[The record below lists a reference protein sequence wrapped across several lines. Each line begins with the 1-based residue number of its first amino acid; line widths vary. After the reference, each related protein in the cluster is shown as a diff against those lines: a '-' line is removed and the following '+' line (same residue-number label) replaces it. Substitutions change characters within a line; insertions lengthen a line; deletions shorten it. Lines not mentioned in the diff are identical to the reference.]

1 MTAAIEGGTAA
12 KAVLSALHAGTDA
25 LIQPAARTAAS
36 GDPGPLTELAVAL
49 VAEDGQR
56 IVGALYALPP
66 GGYIAQLISK
76 GIEPARA
83 IAVALAAIKIKALAV
98 PARLRSCD
106 FQSFMSSILGRY
118 VAQYR
123 RDVPSSLRPGLGSRA
138 SREILSR
145 ATVVDHRG
153 ICPVTITKLATDGYD
168 RE

>member
-1 MTAAIEGGTAA
+1 MAGGPLDEYMTAAIEGGTAA

-56 IVGALYALPP
+56 IVGALSLPP

-76 GIEPARA
+76 GIEPAGT

-98 PARLRSCD
+98 QARPAFL
-106 FQSFMSSILGRY
+106 
-118 VAQYR
+118 
-123 RDVPSSLRPGLGSRA
+123 
-138 SREILSR
+138 
-145 ATVVDHRG
+145 
-153 ICPVTITKLATDGYD
+153 
-168 RE
+168 